1 MRKIGQCCARSLLLS
16 FVLFFAVFNLRA
28 EDSLVW
34 HKDNDRVD
42 ADIESWDLKTLLE
55 HVAASTGW
63 QVYLDPGAIHQ
74 VSVKF
79 KDASSGEALHL
90 MLTGLN
96 FAMVPQASGLTRLY
110 VFRTSRNQATR
121 LIRAYIPKS
130 ARPIQNELIVTLK
143 KGSKTKIEDLARA
156 LGAKIIGRMDAQ
168 NSYLLQFDDPA
179 ATQSALQQLLNNPD
193 VASVDVNYP
202 VDPPPGISGSSAAA
216 DQPDLK
222 LKPDANNNCQLMI
235 GLIDTPIQP
244 VSGNLTNF
252 VLPQIHVAGDVQLD
266 PSTLTHGTAMLYT
279 ALDGVSTAATTPPQ
293 PGGGATGG
301 LNTTTIPAANGPTA
315 SSKTASTSVKI
326 LPVDVYGNNSSTTT
340 FDVANG
346 IYTAINNGANII
358 NLSLGSSADSSY
370 LHNIITQGA
379 QQGVQFYAA
388 AGNTPV
394 TAPTYPAAYPE
405 VVSVTAGSPDGQIAS
420 YANRGSF
427 VNMIEPGDN
436 VVPYNGQ
443 SWLVEGTS
451 TSTAFATGTA
461 AGLADQAGDCANQ
474 AESLLQKSLP
484 STAILKPAQ

>member
-1 MRKIGQCCARSLLLS
+1 MRKFGQSCIRIFLLS
-16 FVLFFAVFNLRA
+16 FALFLGVFNVRA
-28 EDSLVW
+28 SDSFVW
-34 HKDNDRVD
+34 HKGSDHVD

-79 KDASSGEALHL
+79 ADLPSGEALHL

-96 FAMVPQASGLTRLY
+96 FAMVPQASGPTRLY

-121 LIRAYIPKS
+121 LIRAAIPKS
-130 ARPIQNELIVTLK
+130 ARPIPNELIVTLK

-179 ATQSALQQLLNNPD
+179 ATQSALQQLMNNPD
-193 VASVDVNYP
+193 VASVDVNFP
-202 VDPPPGISGSSAAA
+202 IDPPPGISGSSAAA

-244 VSGNLTNF
+244 VGGNLTNF
-252 VLPQIHVAGDVQLD
+252 VMPQIHVAGDVQLD
-266 PSTLTHGTAMLYT
+266 PSTLTHGTAMLDT
-279 ALDGVSTAATTPPQ
+279 MADALQTS
-293 PGGGATGG
+293 TGG
-301 LNTTTIPAANGPTA
+301 P
-315 SSKTASTSVKI
+315 SSVKI
-326 LPVDVYGNNSSTTT
+326 IPVDVYGNNPSTTT

-346 IYTAINNGANII
+346 IYQAINKGANII
-358 NLSLGSSADSSY
+358 NLSLGSSGDSAY
-370 LHNIITQGA
+370 LHSIITQGA

-394 TAPTYPAAYPE
+394 TTPTYPAAYPE
-405 VVSVTAGSPDGQIAS
+405 VVSVTVGSSRVD
-420 YANRGSF
+420 
-427 VNMIEPGDN
+427 
-436 VVPYNGQ
+436 
-443 SWLVEGTS
+443 L
-451 TSTAFATGTA
+451 
-461 AGLADQAGDCANQ
+461 QACKL
-474 AESLLQKSLP
+474 EYSIVSPK
-484 STAILKPAQ
+484 